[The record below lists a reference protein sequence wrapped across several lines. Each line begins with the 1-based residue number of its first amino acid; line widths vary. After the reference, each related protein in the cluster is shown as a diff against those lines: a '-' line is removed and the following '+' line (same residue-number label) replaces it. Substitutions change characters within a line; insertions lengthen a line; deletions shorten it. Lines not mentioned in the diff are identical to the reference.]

1 MNRREETPPHG
12 AGALIA
18 ASTSAFPLVS
28 ILIPSYNSIRYIE
41 ATIFSAYAQDYRP
54 IEVIVVDD
62 GSTDGSW
69 ELLQQLQATT
79 FPELAVLCHA
89 GRANRGESIS
99 RAVGLGKASGYFIS
113 VLDADDLFLP
123 GKLEMQVQ
131 ALLGHPDVVLCH
143 TAVEVVGDPSRS
155 SYFKSNFNNNPHD
168 PYSFSRQSDYLIRNR
183 ICNSSVLVRAEA
195 LRSIA
200 FAMETVLGFGD
211 WVCWSLLSQR
221 GKFLY
226 LDQALTAYRV
236 HPESKTTAFARH
248 KLRRLFAM
256 LEFKLALFSRLE
268 EPLHSLRVLLSL
280 GETIRQMIVEYL
292 WDPAGHVYGNPPI
305 AISPVVGFLLIVG
318 KAGRFVGGCSGRI
331 FRALKSF

>member
-1 MNRREETPPHG
+1 MNRSDESQSHG
-12 AGALIA
+12 DGALIA
-18 ASTSAFPLVS
+18 ASTTAWPLVS
-28 ILIPSYNSIRYIE
+28 IIIPSYNSIRFIE
-41 ATIFSAYAQDYRP
+41 ETIASVYAQDYRP

-69 ELLQQLQATT
+69 ELLHQLQATT
-79 FPELAVLCHA
+79 FQELVVLCHA
-89 GRANRGESIS
+89 KRANRGEAIS
-99 RAVGLGKASGYFIS
+99 RAVGLGKASGLFIS

-131 ALLGHPDVVLCH
+131 ALLGHPGVVLCH
-143 TAVEVVGDPSRS
+143 TAVDVVGDPSRS
-155 SYFKSNFNNNPHD
+155 SYFKSNFNNNPHS
-168 PYSFSRQSDYLIRNR
+168 PYAFSRQSDYLIRNR

-195 LRSIA
+195 LRSIS
-200 FAMETVLGFGD
+200 FAVETVLGFGD

-221 GKFLY
+221 GHFLY

-236 HPESKTTAFARH
+236 HPQSKTTAFARH
-248 KLRRLFAM
+248 KLRRLSAM
-256 LEFKLALFSRLE
+256 LEFKLALLSRLE

-305 AISPVVGFLLIVG
+305 SINPVVGFLLIVG
-318 KAGRFVGGCSGRI
+318 KAGRFVGGCSGRLW
-331 FRALKSF
+331 RALQSF

>member
-1 MNRREETPPHG
+1 MNGSGETQLHG
-12 AGALIA
+12 DGAMIA
-18 ASTSAFPLVS
+18 ESTSTLPLVS
-28 ILIPSYNSIRYIE
+28 IIIPSYNSIRYIE
-41 ATIFSAYAQDYRP
+41 ETIVSAYTQDYRP

-69 ELLQQLQATT
+69 ELLQQLNATA
-79 FPELAVLCHA
+79 FPELVVLCHA
-89 GRANRGESIS
+89 RRANRGEAIS
-99 RAVGLGKASGYFIS
+99 RAVGLGKASGLFIS

-131 ALLGHPDVVLCH
+131 ALLGHPGVVLCH
-143 TAVEVVGDPSRS
+143 TAVDVVGDLGRS
-155 SYFKSNFNNNPHD
+155 SYFKSNFNNNPHG
-168 PYSFSRQSDYLIRNR
+168 PYAFSRQSDYLIRNR
-183 ICNSSVLVRAEA
+183 ICNSSVLVRADA
-195 LRSIA
+195 LRTIA

-226 LDQALTAYRV
+226 LDQELTGYRV

-256 LEFKLALFSRLE
+256 LEFKLALLSRLE
-268 EPLHSLRVLLSL
+268 EPLHSLRVLFSL

-305 AISPVVGFLLIVG
+305 PISPVVGFLLIVG
-318 KAGRFVGGCSGRI
+318 KAGRFVGGRSGRI
-331 FRALKSF
+331 WGALKSF